1 MVKHLLYEEREDS
14 LQECEDWWYVVVDD
28 ETGSV
33 SVLHEWS
40 HMNPFGRY
48 LGPSGERIY
57 TADEFL
63 NSDGPQQVKA
73 ELETFIAGGG
83 RV

>member
-1 MVKHLLYEEREDS
+1 MVKHLLYEERQDS
-14 LQECEDWWYVVVDD
+14 LQAREDWWYVVADD
-28 ETGSV
+28 ETGGI
-33 SVLHEWS
+33 SVLHEWA
-40 HMNPFGRY
+40 HLNPFRGSP
-48 LGPSGERIY
+48 GPVGERTY

>member
-1 MVKHLLYEEREDS
+1 MVKHLLYEEREDG
-14 LQECEDWWYVVVDD
+14 LQEREDWWYVVADD
-28 ETGSV
+28 ETGSI
-33 SVLHEWS
+33 SVLHEWAHVS
-40 HMNPFGRY
+40 PFGRTP
-48 LGPSGERIY
+48 GPSGERTY